1 MKNESVS
8 SESGRAG
15 KKTASSGNTGRNEE
29 DGDAPST
36 TTGRRDDNEGMN
48 MAAQVDDRSQE
59 SSTQEGMPVTAE
71 GLPVDFI
78 NEVVTDAPMAMF
90 ASVEELSRELV
101 CLLKGD
107 VGVLALDRPVQR
119 DERVVITVAVPE
131 ALEPGELVFQVRIK
145 GVMMRD
151 GEFGARATL
160 CDDKSRIFIARYL
173 KKLS

>member
-1 MKNESVS
+1 
-8 SESGRAG
+8 
-15 KKTASSGNTGRNEE
+15 
-29 DGDAPST
+29 
-36 TTGRRDDNEGMN
+36 

-59 SSTQEGMPVTAE
+59 SVTQEGVPVTAE

-107 VGVLALDRPVQR
+107 VGVLTLDRPVER
-119 DERVVITVAVPE
+119 DSRVVITVGVPE
-131 ALEPGELVFQVRIK
+131 ALEPGELVFQVRVK

-151 GEFGARATL
+151 GEFGARVAL